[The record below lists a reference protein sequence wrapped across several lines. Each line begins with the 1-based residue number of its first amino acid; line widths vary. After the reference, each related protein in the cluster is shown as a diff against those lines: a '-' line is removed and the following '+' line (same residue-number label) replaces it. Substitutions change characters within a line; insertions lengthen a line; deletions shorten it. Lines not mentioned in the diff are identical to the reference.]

1 MKLNTFSKPALKW
14 TVSAILC
21 AALAAGAFVNAAADT
36 ATPDEASNADNRVYV
51 ESTTEFEVGNGDVM
65 VSKNQ
70 DFNMSFE
77 VIKANTIVI
86 DNCGVKQTI
95 SLAKGTVEEVLK
107 RTGITLTE
115 NQYVTPSLNTVITG
129 DMNIFVYN
137 AKTVNLTTNGVEM
150 SVKVP
155 EGTVENA
162 LNVLGY
168 EIGEDDIL
176 NVDKNAQVEDSM
188 NIVYKK
194 VTYVDEVS
202 TEKIPYDTIEKD
214 SDEILTGESEVS
226 QNGADGEKQITKR
239 CKYIDGK
246 YDSTKVI
253 DEKVVKEPTD
263 KIVLNG
269 TKRATTTDS
278 SGAPVSY
285 SYMVTGSGT
294 AYTAAPGA
302 LTATGAEVFEGGVAV
317 NPNIIPY
324 GSRLYIEAADGSH
337 VYGYATAVD
346 TGGALMDGSAIV
358 DLFYFSY
365 DDCVSFG
372 RRDVNVYVL

>member
-1 MKLNTFSKPALKW
+1 MMLKTFSKPAIKW
-14 TVSAILC
+14 TVAAILC
-21 AALAAGAFVNAAADT
+21 AAISAGALVNAAANT
-36 ATPDEASNADNRVYV
+36 ASADEAAATNKTYV
-51 ESTTEFEVGNGDVM
+51 ESSTEFEIGNGDVI
-65 VSKNQ
+65 VGTNK
-70 DFNMSFE
+70 DFNMSFD
-77 VIKANTIVI
+77 VIKANTITI
-86 DNCGVKQTI
+86 NNCGEEQTI
-95 SLAKGTVEEVLK
+95 SLAKGTVEEALN

-115 NQYVTPSLNTVITG
+115 NQSVTPSLNTVITG
-129 DMNIFVYN
+129 DMNIYVYN
-137 AKTVNLTTNGVEM
+137 SKNIKLTTNGTEM
-150 SVKVP
+150 TVKAP

-162 LNVLGY
+162 LNILGY
-168 EIGEDDIL
+168 EITDDDIL
-176 NVDKNAQVEDSM
+176 NVDKNAQIEDDM
-188 NIVYKK
+188 KITLKK
-194 VTYVDEVS
+194 VTYVDEKS
-202 TEKIPYDTIEKD
+202 TEKISYKTVEKD
-214 SDEILTGESEVS
+214 SDDIMTGESEVS
-226 QNGADGEKQITKR
+226 QKGVDGEKEVTKR

-253 DEKVVKEPTD
+253 DEKVTKEPVD

-269 TKRATTTDS
+269 TKRGTTTDS

-285 SYMVTGSGT
+285 SYMVSGSGT

-302 LTATGAEVFEGGVAV
+302 LTATGVPVYEGGVAV
-317 NPNIIPY
+317 NPAIIPY
-324 GSRLYIEAADGSH
+324 GSKLYIEAADGSH